1 MKIGELAQRASCQVE
16 TIRYYEREGLLPE
29 PARSAGNYRL
39 YGMMHVERL
48 MFIRHCRAL
57 DMTLG
62 EIRRLLLHRDHPERD
77 CAEVNDLVDE
87 HIGHV
92 ETRLAQLDSLRT
104 ALIELRARCRGDADI
119 GACGRQDMTVQRCDR
134 LAALAL
140 PGLRLHVSDA
150 AADLHDAGAR
160 KRVHRAA

>member
-1 MKIGELAQRASCQVE
+1 M
-16 TIRYYEREGLLPE
+16 PE

-39 YGMMHVERL
+39 YGALHVERL
-48 MFIRHCRAL
+48 TFIRHCRAL

-92 ETRLAQLDSLRT
+92 ETRLAQLNSLRD
-104 ALIELRARCRGDADI
+104 ALIELRARCRGDAET
-119 GACGRQDMTVQRCDR
+119 GACGILRE
-134 LAALAL
+134 LAQ
-140 PGLRLHVSDA
+140 P
-150 AADLHDAGAR
+150 ADEQEPVAPPAVGHIGGA
-160 KRVHRAA
+160 HSH